1 MIDFSKEI
9 QFRTQRSSGAGGQ
22 NVNKVETSV
31 TAFWSVRDSL
41 FFDEEQ
47 KMRIFEKLKNRING
61 QGFLQITSQESR
73 SQLDNKLTSIQK
85 MLELVDKALYVPK
98 ARKKTKPTRASKEKR
113 LDQKKQHS
121 QKKENRRFRL

>member
-31 TAFWSVRDSL
+31 TAVWSVRDSL

-47 KMRIFEKLKNRING
+47 KMRMFEKLKNRING

-85 MLELVDKALYVPK
+85 MLELVDKALSVPK